1 MFIDKIFLKFYI
13 YVHRRAVIKSIMI
26 YKGVAFT
33 ILGGSQHSLFA
44 RMPDDTRLLLTY
56 TYTEQN
62 EQQNLSYGYNPPQLY
77 TTHATWIPTLLQESL
92 LPLQPDV
99 AVMGS
104 CFVVGSLLP
113 CRVRKRRQ
121 RGRVHALM
129 VVVAAR
135 ASGSLVPGHGREVLQ
150 LWACLSG
157 VRSR

>member
-1 MFIDKIFLKFYI
+1 MNNLFALIMFIDKIFLKFYI

-113 CRVRKRRQ
+113 CRVRKLHKARYPALTFRHLGSQ
-121 RGRVHALM
+121 VNSKHA
-129 VVVAAR
+129 
-135 ASGSLVPGHGREVLQ
+135 
-150 LWACLSG
+150 WA
-157 VRSR
+157 V